1 MLHSD
6 TKVNTKAVAK
16 MLKHVASNWA
26 GEGGEAQ
33 GRMQEMVSCNNNLID
48 QVSFLNCAMYSFLQY
63 ESFN

>member
-26 GEGGEAQ
+26 GEGGEA
-33 GRMQEMVSCNNNLID
+33 
-48 QVSFLNCAMYSFLQY
+48 
-63 ESFN
+63 